1 MLEREDF
8 GSAWPTQCHVVSRTM
23 RPMLNAPLSH
33 TLCQALADSSCGL
46 RLPLLK
52 GTDAALTHRASSLV
66 QRAPYLGINLSEL
79 SRCTTCRCR
88 FKIRVEVQALAKCVS
103 IARAPTGIRGTPRLP
118 FGASLRGSSRL
129 AYIPQW
135 LCTRAMGNLFSMHGI
150 KHTYRAEKEDFA
162 QLIAAALANIISQ
175 LVGQSVAGALAIA
188 GGAAG
193 IFRSLKDPHVIVRD
207 SPLYW
212 LVDGASIL
220 NYPPE
225 GDPDTR
231 VGENGGAK
239 LDRTQ
244 VLFAWSAARMQALW
258 QWVYTNGATF
268 AGALYAV
275 FNALPLV
282 QVTRGTFQLS
292 FKLP

>member
-1 MLEREDF
+1 
-8 GSAWPTQCHVVSRTM
+8 
-23 RPMLNAPLSH
+23 
-33 TLCQALADSSCGL
+33 
-46 RLPLLK
+46 
-52 GTDAALTHRASSLV
+52 
-66 QRAPYLGINLSEL
+66 
-79 SRCTTCRCR
+79 
-88 FKIRVEVQALAKCVS
+88 
-103 IARAPTGIRGTPRLP
+103 
-118 FGASLRGSSRL
+118 
-129 AYIPQW
+129 
-135 LCTRAMGNLFSMHGI
+135 MGNLFSMHGI

-225 GDPDTR
+225 GDPDAR
-231 VGENGGAK
+231 GGANGGPK
-239 LDRTQ
+239 PDRTQ
-244 VLFAWSAARMQALW
+244 VLFVWTAARMQALW

-282 QVTRGTFQLS
+282 QVIPRHVPIVLRAAKTFTVLQYRGISPQPGQALLRY
-292 FKLP
+292 K

>member
-1 MLEREDF
+1 
-8 GSAWPTQCHVVSRTM
+8 
-23 RPMLNAPLSH
+23 
-33 TLCQALADSSCGL
+33 
-46 RLPLLK
+46 
-52 GTDAALTHRASSLV
+52 
-66 QRAPYLGINLSEL
+66 
-79 SRCTTCRCR
+79 
-88 FKIRVEVQALAKCVS
+88 
-103 IARAPTGIRGTPRLP
+103 
-118 FGASLRGSSRL
+118 
-129 AYIPQW
+129 
-135 LCTRAMGNLFSMHGI
+135 MGNLLSMHGI
-150 KHTYRAEKEDFA
+150 KQTYKVEKEDFA

-225 GDPDTR
+225 GDPDAR
-231 VGENGGAK
+231 VGANGSQK
-239 LDRTQ
+239 PDRTQ
-244 VLFAWSAARMQALW
+244 VLFAWTAARMQALW
-258 QWVYTNGATF
+258 RWVYTNGATF

-282 QVTRGTFQLS
+282 QVGCGTVQSSKLLGPSLS
-292 FKLP
+292 FGSEAFPIHPVLASYHEITHEHHNTQALAGPSGDRGGLATHRADLDPSNCSGNWCNT